1 MINAE
6 SQQFL
11 AAYPR
16 LSEYCTVTPTVIRN
30 EHWVIAKNSLSGEL
44 VRLHRSLWHAVLEL
58 DGSISLRDWIQHNG
72 SVLGDRSLL
81 SAAIRLSRAG
91 IVSAQH
97 TPDVPESLIAKIF
110 VHHNPL
116 MLKFVLFNPRNFL
129 DRLCRLSRGISLK
142 ALLVLWLIVVFSA
155 AYAVSVHWPV
165 IKVQLYSSGNG
176 GQLVLVALLYPLSKC
191 LHELAHGW
199 TLRRFGAQVK
209 EAGITIMVLFP
220 LPFVDATDAWTLS
233 RPRRMLV
240 TAAGMLVDIFVTG
253 ICILVWVTVSN
264 GIISDAAFALAT
276 IGVVSVVF
284 FNANPLLRF
293 DGYYLLEDALDSPGL
308 ARRSSAYYRYIFKR
322 FVLLMSNPQAPVLAS
337 GEKAWLLLYGASSTL
352 YRFFIVSVICLY
364 LITTLHE
371 AGVLLSLFSVL
382 PLIVLPACYFI
393 KFLST
398 AAELESQRLRA
409 VSMSVVLVCILA
421 AVLFILPFPS
431 STRTQGVVWV
441 SQQAEVYAA
450 QDGQLN
456 RLLVSNGELVD
467 KGQVIMKLTSPDLM
481 SELEKREAEL
491 RLAQLDLLK
500 NQQSNPHLTRSANIA
515 VQQAQAE
522 RDHARESVDGLVVR
536 SPAAGRVAFSST
548 DIVPGINIDKGHLL
562 AYVANEEK
570 RVVRAVVKQISLG
583 LVEQGVVSAGVR
595 LQRDI
600 ANSMAAVV
608 TQQVPSGNYS
618 LPSEALVSNGLSGFE
633 VHRDSENQA
642 LKTVDKIFH
651 LELSVMESK
660 HLMAQVPMGSRAY
673 VTLHHPAEPL
683 GLRLIR
689 TSRQLLIRHLSV

>member
-1 MINAE
+1 M
-6 SQQFL
+6 
-11 AAYPR
+11 
-16 LSEYCTVTPTVIRN
+16 
-30 EHWVIAKNSLSGEL
+30 
-44 VRLHRSLWHAVLEL
+44 
-58 DGSISLRDWIQHNG
+58 
-72 SVLGDRSLL
+72 
-81 SAAIRLSRAG
+81 
-91 IVSAQH
+91 
-97 TPDVPESLIAKIF
+97 
-110 VHHNPL
+110 
-116 MLKFVLFNPRNFL
+116 
-129 DRLCRLSRGISLK
+129 
-142 ALLVLWLIVVFSA
+142 
-155 AYAVSVHWPV
+155 
-165 IKVQLYSSGNG
+165 
-176 GQLVLVALLYPLSKC
+176 
-191 LHELAHGW
+191 
-199 TLRRFGAQVK
+199 
-209 EAGITIMVLFP
+209 
-220 LPFVDATDAWTLS
+220 
-233 RPRRMLV
+233 
-240 TAAGMLVDIFVTG
+240 
-253 ICILVWVTVSN
+253 
-264 GIISDAAFALAT
+264 
-276 IGVVSVVF
+276 
-284 FNANPLLRF
+284 
-293 DGYYLLEDALDSPGL
+293 
-308 ARRSSAYYRYIFKR
+308 
-322 FVLLMSNPQAPVLAS
+322 
-337 GEKAWLLLYGASSTL
+337 
-352 YRFFIVSVICLY
+352 
-364 LITTLHE
+364 
-371 AGVLLSLFSVL
+371 
-382 PLIVLPACYFI
+382 
-393 KFLST
+393 
-398 AAELESQRLRA
+398 LESQRLRA

-583 LVEQGVVSAGVR
+583 LVEQGVVR
-595 LQRDI
+595 
-600 ANSMAAVV
+600 
-608 TQQVPSGNYS
+608 
-618 LPSEALVSNGLSGFE
+618 
-633 VHRDSENQA
+633 